1 VFWYSISAKFA
12 SACAFGTPLGIAKE
26 GFGTLT
32 VLSSQTDLHQ
42 HKSFLSNPFLKHATR
57 CAESRES
64 GSQTR
69 EWRLCL
75 FLAGWLQ
82 EV

>member
-12 SACAFGTPLGIAKE
+12 SACAFGTQLGIAKE

-42 HKSFLSNPFLKHATR
+42 HKSFK
-57 CAESRES
+57 
-64 GSQTR
+64 
-69 EWRLCL
+69 
-75 FLAGWLQ
+75 
-82 EV
+82 